1 MLLKPTANINI
12 VRKNLVISVLFR
24 WYKVKLSDSTYYL
37 KNAEN
42 VFFDLKMS
50 NFLTLTRRESM
61 IIQYFLFYIFE
72 KLYLCG
78 MNNYKILIIDDN
90 QSVLRSLKLVL
101 NGVFRTVVTIADPQ
115 LIPALLQAG
124 DVDVV
129 LLDMNF
135 DKIGNSGTLPVSS
148 KLDGE
153 EGLFWLNRI
162 NEMPNAPAVVL
173 ITAFGDIDLAVR
185 SVQQGA
191 EDFVTKP
198 WDNETLVQKLE
209 AAIAKHRAKLE
220 TASLA
225 AQASQLKQQIDDEQ
239 NLSLEEIERRH
250 ILDILGKE
258 NGNLVSAAERL
269 GISRQTLYNKLKKFD
284 SC

>member
-1 MLLKPTANINI
+1 
-12 VRKNLVISVLFR
+12 
-24 WYKVKLSDSTYYL
+24 
-37 KNAEN
+37 
-42 VFFDLKMS
+42 
-50 NFLTLTRRESM
+50 
-61 IIQYFLFYIFE
+61 
-72 KLYLCG
+72 
-78 MNNYKILIIDDN
+78 MNPYKILIIDDN
-90 QSVLRSLKLVL
+90 QSVLRTLKLVL
-101 NGVFRTVVTIADPQ
+101 NGVFRTVVTVPDPK

-135 DKIGNSGTLPVSS
+135 DAR

-198 WDNETLVQKLE
+198 WDNQVLIQKLE
-209 AAIAKHRAKLE
+209 AAIEKHRAKKQTE
-220 TASLA
+220 TLA
-225 AQASQLKQQIDDEQ
+225 AQAASLHDQINADKQ
-239 NLSLEEIERRH
+239 LSLDELEKKH
-250 ILDILGKE
+250 ILEVVDQE
-258 NGNLVSAAERL
+258 HGNLVNAAERL
-269 GISRQTLYNKLKKFD
+269 GISRQTLYNKLKKFGTLV
-284 SC
+284 